1 MVTEVYAQNVLH
13 LSFWNI
19 SQQCNTNLLQTKLL
33 IRQNRMVPSVAKIL
47 IQYYLNIFKFGKD
60 KMWTFPWSNREN
72 VQNFYFSRSECG
84 IVFFGGK
91 ITWRSYLLTVWAW
104 EILRTFSFPPK
115 PSSNLPTNLPMTAQP
130 RWSSVAHIMAAL
142 SRVGQLVK
150 DYGTWNMPFCA
161 ILWHTL

>member
-1 MVTEVYAQNVLH
+1 MVTEVYVLH

-33 IRQNRMVPSVAKIL
+33 IRQYRMVPSVAKIL

-72 VQNFYFSRSECG
+72 VKNFYFSRSECG
-84 IVFFGGK
+84 IVFLAGKSPDDRTYSQFEREKFFG
-91 ITWRSYLLTVWAW
+91 LLVS
-104 EILRTFSFPPK
+104 RQK
-115 PSSNLPTNLPMTAQP
+115 PSSNLPINLPMTARP
-130 RWSSVAHIMAAL
+130 RWSSVAHIKAAV

-150 DYGTWNMPFCA
+150 DYGTWNMPFCT
-161 ILWHTL
+161 IL